1 MMDKLK
7 DYIKVY
13 NVLDKSLC
21 NKIRKEIKK
30 INWGLHVFYSDQD
43 NAYKPKNEKKELDVS
58 WDDIKTKKL
67 LTDKV
72 WKCIHQYIMVDFKND
87 YFTSWAG
94 FTNIRFNRY
103 RKGKLMAR
111 HCDFIKDMFDGNRKG
126 IPTLSI
132 VGLLNDDFEGGEFVM
147 FDNDIIKLKQGDV
160 LIFPSTFMY
169 PHKVSSIKKGVRDSF
184 VSWVW

>member
-1 MMDKLK
+1 MKDKLK

-21 NKIRKEIKK
+21 KKIRKEIEK
-30 INWGLHVFYSDQD
+30 INWETHLFYSDRHKD
-43 NAYKPKNEKKELDVS
+43 YKARNEKKELDVS
-58 WDDIKTKKL
+58 WDHIKTKKL

-72 WKCIHQYIMVDFKND
+72 WKCIYQYVMVDFKND
-87 YFTSWAG
+87 CFTGWTG

-111 HCDFIKDMFDGNRKG
+111 HCDLIRDMFDGTKKG

-147 FDNDIIKLKQGDV
+147 FGNDIIKLKQGDV

-169 PHKVSSIKKGVRDSF
+169 PHKVNTIKKGIRDSF

>member
-1 MMDKLK
+1 M
-7 DYIKVY
+7 I
-13 NVLDKSLC
+13 
-21 NKIRKEIKK
+21 
-30 INWGLHVFYSDQD
+30 
-43 NAYKPKNEKKELDVS
+43 
-58 WDDIKTKKL
+58 
-67 LTDKV
+67 
-72 WKCIHQYIMVDFKND
+72 DFKSD
-87 YFTSWAG
+87 YFTGWTG

-103 RKGKLMAR
+103 RKGRLMTR